1 MDLAKL
7 DLEVLKAMVKELNG
21 ATYDKDGTATLFLA
35 KKIKTIAVTKETLA
49 TSFDEAIQGI
59 VEADL
64 AVNLPEEIIDYY
76 NENFVDAEGEE
87 GAEAA
92 PEPEKAAP
100 AKGKAPAAA
109 APTKKTPTPKAE
121 KPAKEKKEKAP
132 VELSCFGHKVG
143 SQAAALDDLLAPGK
157 PISLEELSKKS
168 GRSLLGV
175 KSHIK
180 HLQDAR
186 KLTIEVADG
195 MYTLKPAKKA

>member
-21 ATYDKDGTATLFLA
+21 ATYDVDGTATLFLS
-35 KKIKTIAVTKETLA
+35 KKIKTIAVTKEGLA
-49 TSFDEAIQGI
+49 TAFDTAIQGI
-59 VEADL
+59 VEAEL

-76 NENFVDAEGEE
+76 NENFVDEE

-92 PEPEKAAP
+92 EKKEKAAAP
-100 AKGKAPAAA
+100 AKE
-109 APTKKTPTPKAE
+109 KKTPTPKAE
-121 KPAKEKKEKAP
+121 KPAKEKKVKAA
-132 VELSCFGHKVG
+132 VELSRFGHKIG

-168 GRSLLGV
+168 GRSALGV

-180 HLQDAR
+180 HLQDSR
-186 KLTIEVADG
+186 KLVIEVKDG
-195 MYTLKPAKKA
+195 MYTLKPAPKA

>member
-21 ATYDKDGTATLFLA
+21 ATYDVEGTATLFLS
-35 KKIKTIAVTKETLA
+35 KKIKTIAVTKEALA
-49 TSFDEAIQGI
+49 TSFDTAIQGI

-64 AVNLPEEIIDYY
+64 AANLPEEIIDYY
-76 NENFVDAEGEE
+76 NENFVDAEE
-87 GAEAA
+87 AEKPADPPA
-92 PEPEKAAP
+92 
-100 AKGKAPAAA
+100 AKGKAATAAKE
-109 APTKKTPTPKAE
+109 KKTPTPKAE
-121 KPAKEKKEKAP
+121 KPVKEKKAKEP

-168 GRSLLGV
+168 GRSNLGV
-175 KSHIK
+175 KSHVK

-186 KLTIEVADG
+186 KLDIEIKEN
-195 MYTLKPAKKA
+195 MYTLKPAKK